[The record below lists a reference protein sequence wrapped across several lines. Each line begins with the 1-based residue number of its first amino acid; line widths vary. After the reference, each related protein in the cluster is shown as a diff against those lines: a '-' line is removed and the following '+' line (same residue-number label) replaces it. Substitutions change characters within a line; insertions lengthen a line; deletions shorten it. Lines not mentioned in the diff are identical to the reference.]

1 MRSVI
6 RWLVDHGTTV
16 FIAAIAVFVFGV
28 MAWITL
34 PRESSP
40 DITIPVVIV
49 STPYIGV
56 SPADVENLV
65 SVPIENELA
74 NLKGIDK
81 LTSTSAEGISIVAVE
96 FEPESDIEEALQ
108 RVRDGVSRARP
119 KLPAD
124 VEESSVREI
133 SFSDIPVV
141 LINVAGPIDEEQLK
155 ALAEDLEEDLTRV
168 DGVLEVK
175 LSGGKEREVQVHVI
189 PERLAHYGLSMRDV
203 VGAIDDE
210 NVNIPGGNVDLGRGN
225 VLLRVPGE
233 FTDPHQIE
241 DVAIKRVGDAPVF
254 VRDVARVVDGFAE
267 RETYSRM
274 SGQPSVTLAVTKR
287 AGANILE
294 VASKAKATAAEH
306 AETWPDGVYFRAT
319 GDESKAIEQSVSD
332 LQNNII
338 TALIL
343 VVGVIVFF
351 MGVRPSLFVAFSIP
365 MSMFGA
371 MLILQSLGFTL
382 NMVVLFALILAL
394 GMLVDNAIVVVEN
407 VYRHAEMGK
416 DPRRASID
424 GTAEVAVAVAASTA
438 TTVAAFFPLVFW
450 TGIMGEFMGFMPK
463 TIIIVLTM
471 SLVVAVGVLPVVM
484 SRSMPRLTPREGA
497 DALDPKLREAKLGR
511 IMGAYRSALR
521 ASIRWRYVSAALG
534 VASLVVTFMIYV
546 PFNHGTE
553 FFPESEPDRAI
564 VGVRLPEGTTVESTD
579 RVVRELEA
587 MLAAEPN
594 VDTWVAESGVSAGGD
609 ALSGTSALPNEARIT
624 VDFLPSGNNADPGER
639 VREENTKLT
648 VDKLRQQAQQLPG
661 ARITVEPAAMGPP
674 VGDPIKVEVSGDDY
688 DQVGGFAQQ
697 LRRELTKVEGTTDLR
712 DDYVFGRPELRLRID
727 RGAAKRVGVSTA
739 AVGDAVRTAIAG
751 QVATSLRDGE
761 DEIDV
766 VVELAP
772 EYREDLQQVLGLRLP
787 GREDTSP
794 NTFPV
799 PISTVAGYE
808 LVGGSGSIQ
817 HIDQDLVVTIVG
829 DVLDGYNENEV
840 RAAVGAVLAEIERP
854 DGINL
859 SLTGANEEQEESMIF
874 LLRAFAIACCLIMLV
889 LVTQFDSLA
898 MPFIILA
905 TVILSLVGVLWGLML
920 TGTPFGII
928 MTGLGVIS
936 LAGVVVNNAI
946 VLLDYVQQ
954 LLERG
959 LTVTDAL
966 VEAGLTRFRPV
977 MLTAIT
983 TTLGLVPMAIG
994 IAYDFLKFK
1003 LIVGSASAQW
1013 WGPMA
1018 VAVIFGLS
1026 FATLLTLVMVPTLYS
1041 IYDDFGR
1048 SMAYVRSKLSRSTPT
1063 DAASAAAGA
1072 LVLLALGASAL
1083 PSPAWA
1089 LTLEQAMDAADDNNL
1104 ELQLA
1109 RERVR
1114 EQSTVV
1120 GSAWAALSPRA
1131 SLNGGYVINN
1141 QEIAFDMDFDI
1152 PGVTLPPSE
1161 PTVVQ
1166 EKAFWQGDLT
1176 VSQRLFSGPALPAL
1190 RASYQLR
1197 DAARA
1202 DLRRTEHQMQQRVV
1216 GAYYGLLTAQE
1227 QVRVAEKGLELAEA
1241 QQVLAQR
1248 QVDAGLVDRRALVQ
1262 ARLAVSQG
1270 QRDLDGARQSMVD
1283 AAEGFELTT
1292 GLEGEAL
1299 EVPEAMP
1306 VPVDVEQ
1313 ALLDARSRR
1322 PDIEAA
1328 GLRRQALSNE
1338 KTGQYLRFLPVVD
1351 GIFTYNYTENT
1362 GFNDQNWTWRLV
1374 FQGTWTIWDG
1384 GFSTVERAAT
1394 SSRLRQA
1401 RLQEELL
1408 GRQAEREVRV
1418 AFEAYRRASAAFE
1431 AVQTEL
1437 ELAQENLELAERT
1450 FEAGSSTWLELERAK
1465 LQLQST
1471 ELVGLRER
1479 MARDLAALD
1488 LKVVTGTL

>member
-6 RWLVDHGTTV
+6 RWLVDHSTTV
-16 FIAAIAVFVFGV
+16 FIAAMAVFVFGV
-28 MAWITL
+28 LAWVTL

-49 STPYIGV
+49 STPYVGV

-74 NLKGIDK
+74 SLRGIEK
-81 LTSTSAEGISIVAVE
+81 LTSTSAEGVSIVAVE
-96 FEPESDIEEALQ
+96 FEPESNIEDALQ
-108 RVRDGVSRARP
+108 RVRDRVSRARP
-119 KLPAD
+119 KLPTD
-124 VEESSVREI
+124 VEDSSVREI

-141 LINVAGPIDEEQLK
+141 LINIAGSVDEEHLK
-155 ALAEDLEEDLTRV
+155 KLAEDLEEDLTRV
-168 DGVLEVK
+168 DGVLDVK
-175 LSGGKEREVQVHVI
+175 LTGGKEREVQVHVI
-189 PERLAHYGLSMRDV
+189 PERLAHYGLSLRDV
-203 VGAIDDE
+203 VGAIGDE

-233 FTDPHQIE
+233 FDDPREIE
-241 DVAIKRVGDAPVF
+241 GVAIKRVGDAPVF

-274 SGQPSVTLAVTKR
+274 AGQSSVTLAVTKR

-294 VASKAKATAAEH
+294 VASKAKEISAEH
-306 AETWPDGVYFRAT
+306 AEGWPEGVYFRAL

-351 MGVRPSLFVAFSIP
+351 MGVRSSLFVAISIP
-365 MSMFGA
+365 LSMFGA
-371 MLILQSLGFTL
+371 MLVLQSLGFTL

-416 DPRRASID
+416 DPREASID

-471 SLVVAVGVLPVVM
+471 SLFVAVGVLPVVM
-484 SRSMPRLTPREGA
+484 SKLMPKMAVREGA
-497 DALDPKLREAKLGR
+497 DAVDPKLREAPLGR
-511 IMGAYRSALR
+511 VMGAYRSLLK
-521 ASIRWRYVSAALG
+521 ASIRWRYASAALG
-534 VASLVVTFMIYV
+534 VVLFIVTFAIYV
-546 PFNHGTE
+546 PLNHGTE
-553 FFPESEPDRAI
+553 FFPESEPDRAVI
-564 VGVRLPEGTTVESTD
+564 GLRLPEGTTVESTD

-587 MLAAEPN
+587 MLATEPN

-609 ALSGTSALPNEARIT
+609 ALSGTSTRPSEARIT
-624 VDFLPSGNNADPGER
+624 VDFLPSANNAEPGDTIR
-639 VREENTKLT
+639 KENTKLT
-648 VDKLRQQAQQLPG
+648 VDRLRGVAQQLPG
-661 ARITVEPAAMGPP
+661 ARITVEPAGMGPP

-688 DQVGGFAQQ
+688 DQVGLFAQK
-697 LRRELTKVEGTTDLR
+697 LRRQMAQVPGTTDLR
-712 DDYVFGRPELRLRID
+712 DDYVVGRPELRLRID
-727 RGAAKRVGVSTA
+727 RGAATRVGVSTS
-739 AVGDAVRTAIAG
+739 AVGDAVRTALAG
-751 QVATSLRDGE
+751 AVAPSHRDGE
-761 DEIDV
+761 EEIDV

-772 EYREDLQQVLGLRLP
+772 EYREDVQMVLDLRLP

-794 NTFPV
+794 QTFPV
-799 PISTVAGYE
+799 PISTVASYE

-829 DVLDGYNENEV
+829 DVLDGFNENEV
-840 RAAVGAVLAEIERP
+840 RAAVAELMEEVERP
-854 DGINL
+854 PGIAL
-859 SLTGANEEQEESMIF
+859 ELTGANQEQEESMIF
-874 LLRAFAIACCLIMLV
+874 LLRAFAIAVCLILLV

-905 TVILSLVGVLWGLML
+905 TVILSLVGVLWGLLL

-954 LLERG
+954 LLARG
-959 LTVTDAL
+959 LSTTDAL

-977 MLTAIT
+977 MLTAVT

-1041 IYDDFGR
+1041 IYDDISGLPSKVRGLFRGR
-1048 SMAYVRSKLSRSTPT
+1048 AQQAA
-1063 DAASAAAGA
+1063 AASAGAAA
-1072 LVLLALGASAL
+1072 LALAL
-1083 PSPAWA
+1083 HPGVAQA
-1089 LTLEQAMDAADDNNL
+1089 LTLEQALSAAKSDNL

-1120 GSAWAALSPRA
+1120 GQAWASLSPQA
-1131 SLNGGYVINN
+1131 SVNAAYVINN
-1141 QEIAFDMDFDI
+1141 QEIVLDFEFPEI
-1152 PGVTLPPSE
+1152 PGFTLPPME

-1190 RASYQLR
+1190 RGSYQLR

-1202 DLRRTEHQMQQRVV
+1202 DLERMEQQTHQRVV
-1216 GAYYGLLTAQE
+1216 AAYYQLLTAE
-1227 QVRVAEKGLELAEA
+1227 QQVAVAEQGVQLAEA
-1241 QQVLAQR
+1241 QQTLADR
-1248 QVDAGLVDRRALVQ
+1248 RVEAGLTDRRALVQ
-1262 ARLAVSQG
+1262 AQLAVSQAA
-1270 QRDLDGARQSMVD
+1270 RDLEGARQGLVD
-1283 AAEGFELTT
+1283 AREGLSLAT
-1292 GLEGEAL
+1292 GIEDPSGLAVPEPM
-1299 EVPEAMP
+1299 EVPT
-1306 VPVDVEQ
+1306 DVEG
-1313 ALLDARSRR
+1313 AIVDARTYR
-1322 PDIEAA
+1322 PDLEANT
-1328 GLRRQALSNE
+1328 LRRQALQQE
-1338 KTGQYLRFLPVVD
+1338 RTGQFLRFLPVVD

-1362 GFNDQNWTWRLV
+1362 SFNDRNWTWRLV

-1384 GFSTVERAAT
+1384 GFSTVDRAAT

-1401 RLQEELL
+1401 RLQEELAT
-1408 GRQAEREVRV
+1408 RQSEREVRV
-1418 AFEAYRRASAAFE
+1418 AFEGYRRAAA
-1431 AVQTEL
+1431 AYDSVQDEL
-1437 ELAQENLELAERT
+1437 QLARENLELAERT
-1450 FEAGSSTWLELERAK
+1450 YAAGSSTWLELEQAK

-1479 MARDLAALD
+1479 MARDLAAID
-1488 LKVVTGTL
+1488 LRVATGSL